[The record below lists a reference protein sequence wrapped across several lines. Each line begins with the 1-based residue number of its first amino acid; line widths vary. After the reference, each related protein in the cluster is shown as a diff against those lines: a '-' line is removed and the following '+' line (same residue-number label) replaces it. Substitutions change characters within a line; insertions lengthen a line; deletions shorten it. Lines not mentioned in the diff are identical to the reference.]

1 MSSTETPARRSSG
14 AAASLKAR
22 ERFECRSLTC
32 EAATPRRQARA
43 AGVCSRPKSG
53 VCGRMRGRM
62 RAGGGAGEAR
72 VAAGWRRW
80 RRSLPCGQRARG
92 DRPHREP
99 EQPRPL
105 PLAARRQ
112 PSEGRVDG
120 VAEAGEE
127 GLQRRGEG
135 GRALGDAGA
144 AAAAGLGG
152 REGGDSR
159 ARLSLRCVAVW
170 RGVGLWRA
178 SPRPGRP
185 ARPGGAE
192 RGRGR
197 AVRAWRA
204 SACVSGVCVACCGY
218 CMSQSPNERTMAS
231 GSAAASSASAR
242 SHGSSKP
249 ASHAKALSRKPS
261 RITSPRLR
269 GGGPRGRYG
278 PAVALGWTKA
288 RLCSAETRWR
298 RRRRRDGSAA
308 TNSKAAHLERSV
320 GGRRSKR
327 TQLSE

>member
-22 ERFECRSLTC
+22 ERFECRSLTFHAGSAR
-32 EAATPRRQARA
+32 EAIAPTESQSSLGLFRSRRA
-43 AGVCSRPKSG
+43 
-53 VCGRMRGRM
+53 
-62 RAGGGAGEAR
+62 
-72 VAAGWRRW
+72 
-80 RRSLPCGQRARG
+80 
-92 DRPHREP
+92 
-99 EQPRPL
+99 
-105 PLAARRQ
+105 
-112 PSEGRVDG
+112 
-120 VAEAGEE
+120 
-127 GLQRRGEG
+127 
-135 GRALGDAGA
+135 
-144 AAAAGLGG
+144 
-152 REGGDSR
+152 DSR
-159 ARLSLRCVAVW
+159 ARAASM
-170 RGVGLWRA
+170 A
-178 SPRPGRP
+178 SPRRERKVCSAAAKAA
-185 ARPGGAE
+185 AR
-192 RGRGR
+192 
-197 AVRAWRA
+197 
-204 SACVSGVCVACCGY
+204 SATLAPLLLPACCGY